1 VVKELVV
8 EVERYVVAVVV
19 SNEEA
24 RAMSNERLSVCGKM
38 RLMEEVMAT
47 EEKSN
52 VTAMMR

>member
-8 EVERYVVAVVV
+8 EVERCVVAVVV

-24 RAMSNERLSVCGKM
+24 RVVSNERLSVCGKM
-38 RLMEEVMAT
+38 RLVEEVMAT
-47 EEKSN
+47 EEKSS